1 MALSITQLT
10 DKLVKQI
17 NERCITEK
25 GKYFADVEGN
35 TVTLNKV
42 SGYEKA
48 KTLLVVSAGFL
59 HVTGLAVINLT
70 FEDLCIIKLMIL
82 KQKLEKGAVK

>member
-1 MALSITQLT
+1 MALTITQLT

-25 GKYFADVEGN
+25 GKYFA
-35 TVTLNKV
+35 
-42 SGYEKA
+42 
-48 KTLLVVSAGFL
+48 
-59 HVTGLAVINLT
+59 T